1 MTAHYG
7 VTLISAAN
15 KNTINVVLALWV
27 GDNPAVSQNVSQ
39 PANQSGDIG
48 DAATYSFGGRPYD
61 GGELSVIQSLPGNMP
76 VATWPV
82 QGVAGPV
89 SEAEA
94 IAAAAALIV
103 TMTTRDSYTTQQ
115 AQETLAA
122 SLSALGLRRAE
133 SKS

>member
-7 VTLISAAN
+7 VTHISAAN
-15 KNTINVVLALWV
+15 KNAINVVLALWI
-27 GDNPAVSQNVSQ
+27 GDNPAVSQNVSE

-48 DAATYSFGGRPYD
+48 DAATYWFSGRPYD
-61 GGELSVIQSLPGNMP
+61 GGELSVFQSLPGNMP
-76 VATWPV
+76 VAIWPV

-103 TMTTRDSYTTQQ
+103 TMTTRDSYTMQE